1 MYITIKG
8 KQLYWE
14 KAGKGK
20 PLIMIHGNGGDH
32 RGFRKSISILK
43 QKFTVYTLDLPGHGK
58 SEGIKAYSYRDLAS
72 YIEEFIKKIGIKC
85 PIFYGFSDGGIM
97 GLLLASKKPQL
108 FSKLIVSGVNVKPDG
123 LKALTR
129 LRMRIMYGITKSKR
143 IKMMLDEPNI
153 SKDELSRISIPVFL
167 TRGEHDI
174 VSKDHTEEIAKN
186 IPKSRLTVFSNH
198 FHGSYVVFSKAIG
211 KYILKILKD

>member
-8 KQLYWE
+8 KKLYWE

-20 PLIMIHGNGGDH
+20 PLIMIHGNGGNH
-32 RGFRKSISILK
+32 RGFRKSVSLLK

-58 SEGIKAYSYRDLAS
+58 SEGIKTYSYRDLAS
-72 YIEEFIKKIGIKC
+72 YIYEFIKKLGIKR
-85 PIFYGFSDGGIM
+85 PVFYGFSDGGIM

-123 LKALTR
+123 LKVLAR
-129 LRMRIMYGITKSKR
+129 FRMKLLYCLTKSKK
-143 IKMMLDEPNI
+143 IKMMLEEPNI
-153 SKDELSRISIPVFL
+153 SKEELSRISVPVFL

-174 VSKDHTEEIAKN
+174 VSKDHTEQIVKS
-186 IPKSRLTVFSNH
+186 IPKSRLTVFPNH

-211 KYILKILKD
+211 AYILKILKD